1 MSWKD
6 FDWRVGRATASA
18 SANGEG
24 KRPRQKRKQ
33 KQSVRLVDLLHPT
46 LRDETAKDGAP
57 GLLWLTEDRKTE
69 ADPLQISFDK
79 TGLVSGNLPLVDAYL
94 QAGLDALGD
103 GTRMAIF
110 QRLANGP
117 MAVNELAGTLPVSR
131 PAVSQHLRVLKDA
144 GLVTDSKAGTRRMYQ
159 LDPEGVAR
167 LRAHFDVVWERALG
181 AFQRAAVAPAVS
193 PRAKKESGKKESGKK
208 ESGKRESAKRGEK
221 HG

>member
-1 MSWKD
+1 
-6 FDWRVGRATASA
+6 
-18 SANGEG
+18 
-24 KRPRQKRKQ
+24 
-33 KQSVRLVDLLHPT
+33 
-46 LRDETAKDGAP
+46 
-57 GLLWLTEDRKTE
+57 
-69 ADPLQISFDK
+69 
-79 TGLVSGNLPLVDAYL
+79 VDAYL

-144 GLVTDSKAGTRRMYQ
+144 GLVMDSRAGTRRMYQ

-181 AFQRAAVAPAVS
+181 AFQRAAGAPDLAASVKKES
-193 PRAKKESGKKESGKK
+193 AKKASGKKESA
-208 ESGKRESAKRGEK
+208 KRFANRGEK
-221 HG
+221 HGKDSGRNGRPKKHSGSRAD